1 MRRYS
6 LLGVLALLGSA
17 VGTLLP
23 ASNSASQGQRDGAAQ
38 YAPFFKP
45 VPDCLEAV
53 HAVNRL
59 TFGARPG
66 DFEQFR
72 SLGCKRWVKEQL
84 HPERIP
90 ENPQLE
96 TRLQALRSLWV
107 SPAELHQQTM
117 DSPGARRGLAED
129 LANAKLL
136 RAAYSN
142 RQLFELLDDF
152 WYNHFN
158 VFLNKGADR
167 DYVSS
172 YERDVIR
179 PHVLGKFYDLLLAT
193 AQSPAMLFYL
203 DNWQSVGADSGVTRR
218 SYKRGLNEN
227 YGRELLELHTLGV
240 NGGYTQQ
247 DVINVARCFT
257 GWTIASPR
265 EGGGFVYK
273 DRWHDKGQKIV
284 LGHRIKAGGGIDD
297 GLRVIAILARQP
309 ATAHFISWKLAQR
322 FVADNPPPSLV
333 DRMAGMFLRNDG
345 DLREVMRT
353 MLLSPE
359 FWSDGAYRAKVK
371 TPFEMI
377 VSALRVTDAEV
388 SSARGL
394 FNEFNKLGEPLYR
407 KVEPSGYSNANAEW
421 VSSAGLLER
430 MNLANAL
437 AYNRIPGVQVD
448 TGLWPRDESDPL
460 RLAANVLGHPPA
472 PETAAALQRSA
483 NASPLKPVSLTRP
496 DDIPMLL
503 GLVLG
508 SPDFQR
514 H

>member
-6 LLGVLALLGSA
+6 FVGVLALLGSA
-17 VGTLLP
+17 AGTLLP
-23 ASNSASQGQRDGAAQ
+23 ASNSASRGQRDNAAQ
-38 YAPFFKP
+38 YASFLKP
-45 VPDCLEAV
+45 LPHSLEAV
-53 HAVNRL
+53 HAIDRL

-66 DFEQFR
+66 DLEHFR
-72 SLGCKRWVKEQL
+72 SVGRKRWIEDQL
-84 HPERIP
+84 NPEHIP
-90 ENPQLE
+90 ENPQLQ
-96 TRLQALRSLWV
+96 TRLQPLASLSI
-107 SPAELHQQTM
+107 SPAGLRQQIM
-117 DSPGARRGLAED
+117 DAPSASRALAED
-129 LANAKLL
+129 LTQAKLL
-136 RAAYSN
+136 RAIYSN

-167 DYVSS
+167 GYVPS

-179 PHVLGKFYDLLLAT
+179 PHMLGKFYELLLAT

-203 DNWQSVGADSGVTRR
+203 DNWQSAGPNSEVSRKGRR
-218 SYKRGLNEN
+218 RGLNEN

-257 GWTIASPR
+257 GWTISSPR
-265 EGGGFVYK
+265 EGGGFIYR

-284 LGHRIKAGGGIDD
+284 LGHVIKAGGGMDD
-297 GLRVIAILARQP
+297 GLLVLDILARQP
-309 ATAHFISWKLAQR
+309 ATAHFISWELARR
-322 FVADNPPPSLV
+322 FVADDPPPSLV
-333 DRMAGMFLRNDG
+333 NRMAGTFLRKNG

-359 FWSDGAYRAKVK
+359 FWSQGAYRAKVK

-377 VSALRVTDAEV
+377 VSALRVTNADV
-388 SSARGL
+388 TSTRGL
-394 FNEFNKLGEPLYR
+394 FNELNKLGQPLYR
-407 KVEPSGYSNANAEW
+407 KVEPSGYSSANAEW
-421 VSSAGLLER
+421 VSSSSLLER

-437 AYNRIPGVQVD
+437 VHNRIPGVYVD
-448 TGLWPRDESDPL
+448 AGRWREESNPL
-460 RLAANVLGHPPA
+460 HLAAEVLGQPPG
-472 PETAAALQRSA
+472 PEIASVLERAANESSLR
-483 NASPLKPVSLTRP
+483 PVSFPRAN
-496 DDIPMLL
+496 DVPMLL
-503 GLVLG
+503 GLALG